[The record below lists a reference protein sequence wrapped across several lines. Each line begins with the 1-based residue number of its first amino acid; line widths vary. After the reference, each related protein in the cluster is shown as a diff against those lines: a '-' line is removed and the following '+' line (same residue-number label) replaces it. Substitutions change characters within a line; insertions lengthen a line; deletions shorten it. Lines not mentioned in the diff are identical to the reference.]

1 MPSAA
6 GTAVHRA
13 SRTTEAKRRRRATA
27 WWCPLLLLPLAVPL
41 PAARAGSDLNPDIET
56 MCKGLAII
64 NDELGA
70 TAAPGTPMGQR
81 MQTEL
86 ALSPPQYGALW
97 SLMKLTP
104 TPTCTKLY

>member
-1 MPSAA
+1 
-6 GTAVHRA
+6 
-13 SRTTEAKRRRRATA
+13 
-27 WWCPLLLLPLAVPL
+27 
-41 PAARAGSDLNPDIET
+41 
-56 MCKGLAII
+56 
-64 NDELGA
+64 
-70 TAAPGTPMGQR
+70 